1 MVSVSFGKSNFSEV
15 QNSYQ
20 MTVAL
25 IMMFVVLCSISS
37 IIASV
42 RSSTSSTPVVRSSTS
57 SAPAVRSST
66 SSTPTPKTKDVA
78 ANKQSKVKIT
88 NDGIQFPKPSTTEGY
103 LSEGVSCKKLQKLE
117 PSAFE
122 NGSMNGFSDYDSY
135 EAHRLETDNK
145 QWGENGYCNLIGL
158 KDENHNAIGY
168 FHHDGDF
175 KDGAFNSDTGKCKF
189 TGEDKPYACVYKEVK
204 DGDYITGF
212 KNNEGKRLEVEF
224 YNDYKAGKLDNW
236 FEDMGLGTK
245 RKFILNDE
253 GKLEFSINDPER
265 GSGSF
270 LLKPG
275 NNYPVQFMLLGSAI
289 AMVDNNIPMSED
301 GIDIRFTSLKDDE
314 MKKNFRD
321 EMSKIVQMGGP
332 DEAAQKRSNEKVYHA
347 PAYIRFYADCSE
359 NPVTSVKIDRN
370 TLSEDVTNGQLIS
383 NPGQKIKRI
392 ELGNI
397 TILDTSEY
405 TRYKE
410 DAPNREDVKEEWRTI
425 TCFNGGCEKLATVK
439 VLADPY
445 FNNNSV
451 FSPNNC
457 NSPTDY
463 YKDIKFNYKIK
474 RVKEGTLIE
483 EDAGRMQVSEEIQN
497 VEGYR
502 I

>member
-1 MVSVSFGKSNFSEV
+1 MVSISFGKSNFSEA

-42 RSSTSSTPVVRSSTS
+42 RSSSSQEPVPIKKQDTKP
-57 SAPAVRSST
+57 APA
-66 SSTPTPKTKDVA
+66 PQGMATK
-78 ANKQSKVKIT
+78 KQSKVKIT

-103 LSEGVSCKKLQKLE
+103 LSEGVSCKKLQILE

-122 NGSMNGFSDYDSY
+122 DGSIVNGFSDYDSY
-135 EAHRLETDNK
+135 EAHRLVHSCD
-145 QWGENGYCNLIGL
+145 LIGL
-158 KDENHNAIGY
+158 TDENQRAIGY
-168 FHHDGDF
+168 FYHEGDYED
-175 KDGAFNSDTGKCKF
+175 KAFNSDTGRCKF

-204 DGDYITGF
+204 DGEYITGF

-224 YNDYKAGKLDNW
+224 YNDYKAGKLDKW

-270 LLKPG
+270 LIKPG
-275 NNYPVQFMLLGSAI
+275 NNYPVEFMLLGSAI
-289 AMVDNNIPMSED
+289 GMVDNNLPMSEN
-301 GIDIRFTSLKDDE
+301 GIDIRFTSLEEEE
-314 MKKNFRD
+314 MKKNYSE
-321 EMSKIVQMGGP
+321 EMSKILIPKEVSSASRA
-332 DEAAQKRSNEKVYHA
+332 DNK

-359 NPVTSVKIDRN
+359 EPVTSMKINRN
-370 TLSEDVTNGQLIS
+370 TLSEDVENGQVIS

-410 DAPNREDVKEEWRTI
+410 DAPNREDVGEEWRTI

-439 VLADPY
+439 VLGDPY

-463 YKDIKFNYKIK
+463 YKDIKFNYKISK
-474 RVKEGTLIE
+474 N
-483 EDAGRMQVSEEIQN
+483 DP
-497 VEGYR
+497 
-502 I
+502 